1 MVFCNVSYKQQQQEE
16 ALVPK
21 FWGKLWILN
30 QLVRV
35 GHMYY
40 FLLFCSIQTRTL
52 SLNWHVLLTISIVLF
67 SIQSHFLLLSIEQP
81 LVHNQ
86 NIIIIF
92 FHFSF
97 SNTELEIH
105 Y

>member
-1 MVFCNVSYKQQQQEE
+1 MVFCNVSYKQQEEEEE

-52 SLNWHVLLTISIVLF
+52 SLN
-67 SIQSHFLLLSIEQP
+67 
-81 LVHNQ
+81 
-86 NIIIIF
+86 
-92 FHFSF
+92 
-97 SNTELEIH
+97 
-105 Y
+105 

>member
-1 MVFCNVSYKQQQQEE
+1 MVFCNVSYKQEEEEEE

-40 FLLFCSIQTRTL
+40 FLLFCSIQTHTL
-52 SLNWHVLLTISIVLF
+52 SLN
-67 SIQSHFLLLSIEQP
+67 
-81 LVHNQ
+81 
-86 NIIIIF
+86 
-92 FHFSF
+92 
-97 SNTELEIH
+97 
-105 Y
+105 